1 MTWHDANTTRKAE
14 FAIWTRSEKKA
25 QFGLS
30 EPQGFDG
37 FDLFTSEDW
46 DEQSLAIQ
54 AAEKAG
60 IESGTSFWC
69 GFRYI

>member
-1 MTWHDANTTRKAE
+1 MARREYDSQGRV
-14 FAIWTRSEKKA
+14 RDLDSVGKKA